1 MVVKVVSA
9 GTSAVYVAALA
20 LAACA
25 SSGAMEQ
32 ARPPSRSVDRPN
44 ADQMCQSAAGK
55 DESVVA
61 ADGTAVTQVRTRRG
75 GPAPGFSPAEKPW
88 AHLPGEA
95 AAAWCTFQSGSRY
108 VVAATTVGG
117 RRAVFMVSGTM
128 VDPGDRGPAI
138 P

>member
-9 GTSAVYVAALA
+9 GTSAVCVAALA
-20 LAACA
+20 LSACA
-25 SSGAMEQ
+25 SSGDTEQ
-32 ARPPSRSVDRPN
+32 AQPPSSSADPPT
-44 ADQMCQSAAGK
+44 ADQMCQSAAGS

-61 ADGTAVTQVRTRRG
+61 AHLTTVTQVRTRYG
-75 GPAPGFSPAEKPW
+75 GPPPGFSPAEKPW

-108 VVAATTVGG
+108 VVAATTEGG

-128 VDPGDRGPAI
+128 FDPGSQGPAI